1 VPLLRALEPDIAGF
15 RGALCDGART
25 DRLNRDK
32 VRALRD
38 ALPALHS
45 LI

>member
-1 VPLLRALEPDIAGF
+1 VPALCALEPDIAGF

-25 DRLNRDK
+25 GRLNPDK
-32 VRALRD
+32 VRALRE
-38 ALPALHS
+38 ALPARHS